1 MAEELRVPAVA
12 PPPVRPIKCFQLFFC
27 GDGGASGVGSGV
39 AAAWSFCLPGFGSD
53 GREALFRAD
62 GGGAGVSS
70 DVVYISGGRVKLLV
84 LRGDS
89 DEMVFGVRSVRLV
102 CSIRFAF
109 GWELLSSWSSSS
121 VEMAVDWGAALL
133 SSSSTVAAL
142 FPLFPCHRRS
152 GSADGRSTSLIR
164 RRGGSAAFAPAAYS
178 KLWSCA
184 SVVACG
190 AWFSGPSASHH
201 VGLSW
206 RCDGRRRVPEMEKI
220 GDLLCVFFVFSFKSR
235 GFLVKWVCPVRVR
248 AI

>member
-1 MAEELRVPAVA
+1 M
-12 PPPVRPIKCFQLFFC
+12 F
-27 GDGGASGVGSGV
+27 
-39 AAAWSFCLPGFGSD
+39 
-53 GREALFRAD
+53 
-62 GGGAGVSS
+62 
-70 DVVYISGGRVKLLV
+70 
-84 LRGDS
+84 
-89 DEMVFGVRSVRLV
+89 FGVRSVRLV

-235 GFLVKWVCPVRVR
+235 GFLVKWVCPVCVR